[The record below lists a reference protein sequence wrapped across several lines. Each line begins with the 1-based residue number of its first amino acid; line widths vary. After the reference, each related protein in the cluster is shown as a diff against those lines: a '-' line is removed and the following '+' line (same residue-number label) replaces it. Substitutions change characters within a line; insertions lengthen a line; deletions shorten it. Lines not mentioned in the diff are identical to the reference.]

1 MTNQSNLNQ
10 DEINNLNRTII
21 PSEMETL
28 IENLQTEK
36 KKKRV

>member
-28 IENLQTEK
+28 IENL
-36 KKKRV
+36 